1 MGAGLGYVGVVGW
14 VRVPSSVPRK
24 DTCLP
29 RINHGVSIHHMKN
42 LESQPSDNNSNSEM
56 GGGKSPSPP
65 SQPPLVAA
73 IR

>member
-1 MGAGLGYVGVVGW
+1 MGAGLEGVGVVGW
-14 VRVPSSVPRK
+14 VRVPSSVPRR

-29 RINHGVSIHHMKN
+29 RINHNVSIYHMKN
-42 LESQPSDNNSNSEM
+42 LESQPSDNNSDSEM
-56 GGGKSPSPP
+56 GGKSPSPP